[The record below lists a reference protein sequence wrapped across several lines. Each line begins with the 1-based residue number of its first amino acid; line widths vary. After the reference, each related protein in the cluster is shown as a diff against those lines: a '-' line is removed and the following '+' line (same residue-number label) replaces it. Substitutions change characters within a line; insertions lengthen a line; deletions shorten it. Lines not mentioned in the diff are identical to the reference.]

1 MTVRLLT
8 TTGEHKILE
17 CIKVEVDPVT
27 NTDMTVKNGVML
39 IKEHQE

>member
-17 CIKVEVDPVT
+17 CLDVEVDPVT
-27 NTDMTVKNGVML
+27 NTDMTIFNGVMR
-39 IKEHQE
+39 IKEHQR